1 MEWPKAC
8 SLFTEQEPQQGPQ
21 EPQQGPQEPQLGPQ
35 EPQQGPQEPQ
45 QGLQE
50 SLQERLRRK
59 KKMTLHYCMLSESAL
74 LQIVCKT
81 S

>member
-8 SLFTEQEPQQGPQ
+8 SLFTG
-21 EPQQGPQEPQLGPQ
+21 Q

-45 QGLQE
+45 QGLQKEE
-50 SLQERLRRK
+50 SLQEQLRRK
-59 KKMTLHYCMLSESAL
+59 KKITLHYCMLSKSAL
-74 LQIVCKT
+74 LQIVCET